1 MGTSTNSDTSFAI
14 SPHDLASLLG
24 TPQAPRILDV
34 RRAAAIDGSSQRVA
48 AAVRC
53 PPESVAQFAAAPP
66 SGPVVTV
73 CVYGHAV
80 SQQAAAQLR
89 AAGWDARYL
98 AGGLAG
104 GEDGVDAPQDIE
116 RWRSAGLPVIR
127 KRPDLG
133 VTGLQPSRWITRQ
146 RPKIDRIAC
155 PWLIRRFIDP
165 HAEFFYVPTDQVLA
179 QAQTLGAVAFDL
191 PGAPISHEGPL
202 CSFDALLAAFGL
214 QEIASLQV
222 LADVVRAA
230 DTDQLSQSPQAAGL
244 LAFSVGLSAL
254 HATDDT
260 AMLQA
265 ALPLYDALLAWA
277 RMQAG
282 GLPETH
288 NWKPDAML
296 GARA

>member
-1 MGTSTNSDTSFAI
+1 
-14 SPHDLASLLG
+14 
-24 TPQAPRILDV
+24 
-34 RRAAAIDGSSQRVA
+34 
-48 AAVRC
+48 
-53 PPESVAQFAAAPP
+53 
-66 SGPVVTV
+66 
-73 CVYGHAV
+73 
-80 SQQAAAQLR
+80 
-89 AAGWDARYL
+89 
-98 AGGLAG
+98 
-104 GEDGVDAPQDIE
+104 VDAPQDIE

-282 GLPETH
+282 GLPASH
-288 NWKPDAML
+288 SWKPEAML